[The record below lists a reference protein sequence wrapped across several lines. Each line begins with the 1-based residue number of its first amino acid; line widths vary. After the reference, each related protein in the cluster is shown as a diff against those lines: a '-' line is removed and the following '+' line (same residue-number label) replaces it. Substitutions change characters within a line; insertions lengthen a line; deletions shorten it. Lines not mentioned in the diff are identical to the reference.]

1 MGRPRRIQFAGA
13 CYLITLQGNNRADL
27 FVSHQDR
34 RQFLTSLAAAQER
47 FRLKVY
53 AYCLLSQRALLLLE
67 TAQPNL
73 STAIQSLGTSYT
85 KYFNSAHGSSGHV
98 FQGRY
103 QALLVEKERYLTEMT
118 RYVHLEPVR
127 AKLTESPWRYQWSS
141 CPHYVQ
147 LLEKKS
153 LVAADEVLLGLGKNR
168 LTASVRYLK
177 SLKERMKAASDII
190 LPVARGQVVGH
201 QSFLDRVEAR
211 RELAGVASDP
221 EARRE
226 SLSQARRIMAEVAER
241 RGLAEERLTS
251 RLQWRDVSAARR
263 EAIHRIWKE
272 ARLGVTEI
280 SRLFNRTPSA
290 ISQIVRAMET
300 RKPETG
306 A

>member
-34 RQFLTSLAAAQER
+34 RQFLAALAAAKDR
-47 FRLKVY
+47 FGLEFY
-53 AYCLLSQRALLLLE
+53 AYCLLPPRALLLLQ
-67 TAQPNL
+67 TARPNL
-73 STAIQSLGTSYT
+73 SAVMQSLGTSYT

-103 QALLVEKERYLTEMT
+103 QALLVDKERYLVEMT

-127 AKLTESPWRYQWSS
+127 AKLTDRPWRYQWSS

-147 LLEKKS
+147 LLEKKT
-153 LVAADEVLLGLGKNR
+153 LVAAEEVLFTLGRNR

-177 SLKERMKAASDII
+177 TLKERMKAGSDVL
-190 LPVARGQVVGH
+190 LPVARGRAVGH
-201 QSFLDRVEAR
+201 ESFLERAQSRAE
-211 RELAGVASDP
+211 EPGLPP
-221 EARRE
+221 EAR
-226 SLSQARRIMAEVAER
+226 SAGLALARRIIVEVAQR
-241 RGLAEERLTS
+241 RGLEEERLLS
-251 RLQWRDVSAARR
+251 RLQWRALCAARR

-290 ISQIVRAMET
+290 ISQVLRKMES
-300 RKPETG
+300 K
-306 A
+306 ALD

>member
-1 MGRPRRIQFAGA
+1 MGRPRRIQFPGA

-34 RQFLTSLAAAQER
+34 RQFLAGLAAAKER
-47 FRLKVY
+47 FGLKVY
-53 AYCLLSQRALLLLE
+53 AYCLLPNRALLLLQ
-67 TAQPNL
+67 TAAPNL
-73 STAIQSLGTSYT
+73 STAMQSLGTSYT

-103 QALLVEKERYLTEMT
+103 QALLVDQEKYLVEMT

-127 AKLTESPWRYQWSS
+127 AKLTERPWRYQWSS

-147 LLEKKS
+147 LLEKKT
-153 LVAADEVLLGLGKNR
+153 LVAAEEVLFTLGRNR

-177 SLKERMKAASDII
+177 TLKERMKAATDIL
-190 LPVARGQVVGH
+190 LPVARGRVVGH
-201 QSFLDRVEAR
+201 ESFLERAQGRHEESGRPAEAR
-211 RELAGVASDP
+211 SAGLA
-221 EARRE
+221 
-226 SLSQARRIMAEVAER
+226 LARRIMAEVAER
-241 RGLAEERLTS
+241 RGIQEERLVG

-263 EAIHRIWKE
+263 EAVHRIWKE

-300 RKPETG
+300 RKV
-306 A
+306 